1 MAGWAPVCRIRN
13 LYRGG
18 LGLKKLVDFPYQ
30 NILVL
35 GLAKSGSMAAEV
47 LLANGKNVRV
57 NDMKAEEENV
67 VRELA
72 EKGAEVIVG
81 SHPLHVLDNIELL
94 VKNPGIPYDNPI
106 AAEAEKRNIPIV
118 TEIELAYHLTQAPI
132 IGITGSNGKT
142 TTTTLI
148 NEMLKQ
154 SGCPVKMAGNIGI
167 AATEAAIAADDEDSL
182 VLELSS
188 FQLQGI
194 EDFKPHIA
202 ALLNIYEAHLD
213 YHKTMEAYQQA
224 KYNIFKNQTSDDYLI
239 YNAEDPLLREA
250 VKKAASK
257 SVPFSVS
264 RKCTEGVWHDNEM
277 IYFREEAI
285 ITLKDIV
292 LVGSHNLENILA
304 AVACAKLSGA
314 TNEGIRKVLTTFT
327 GVSHRLQ
334 YVGSVNGRRF
344 YNDSKATNILATQ
357 KALGAFSDPTILLAG
372 GLDRGNEFTDLLP
385 FMTSVKAMVVF
396 GETKE
401 KLKRLAEEADI
412 QIVLETDNVEEA
424 TEKAYAFSQAEDI
437 ILLSPACASWDQYHT
452 FEERGNM
459 FVQAVHK
466 LM

>member
-1 MAGWAPVCRIRN
+1 
-13 LYRGG
+13 
-18 LGLKKLVDFPYQ
+18 LKKLVDFPYQ